1 MHVVAKKTF
10 LFRMACAGLTNETE
24 VLPIFV
30 RFTPRTASLDRDLSR
45 LLNFLREQSP
55 LSFGTIKETLKRAE
69 ERDLLMSSDGQSGD
83 GAMYVSVL
91 WDTLEEDCEIV
102 ETLYKKF
109 QYRTVATLKLLYSFD
124 RIALVTKL

>member
-1 MHVVAKKTF
+1 
-10 LFRMACAGLTNETE
+10 MACAGLTNETE